1 MINNIVLTGRLTKDV
16 ELKYYNGEKSVSYF
30 TIAVNRNYKN
40 ANGEYDAD
48 FINCKAYRNTA
59 EYLAKYCSKGDLVGV
74 VGSIEINE
82 KDGIWYTN
90 VSCQSVQRLQIAN
103 ENKTNSY
110 DSSWI
115 QPQNKTSNSGGTKP
129 NEEDQKLIND
139 FMNLDNINQ
148 DDLPF

>member
-1 MINNIVLTGRLTKDV
+1 MINNVVLTGRLTKDV
-16 ELKYYNGEKSVSYF
+16 ELKYYNGEKSVCYF

-59 EYLAKYCSKGDLVGV
+59 EYLAKYCNKGDLVGV
-74 VGSIEINE
+74 VGSIEITE
-82 KDGIWYTN
+82 KDGVWYTN

-103 ENKTNSY
+103 ENKTGNLNS
-110 DSSWI
+110 W
-115 QPQNKTSNSGGTKP
+115 NNNSNSGGARPSEK
-129 NEEDQKLIND
+129 DQALIND
-139 FMNLDNINQ
+139 FLNLDNINE

>member
-1 MINNIVLTGRLTKDV
+1 MINNVVLTGRLTKDV
-16 ELKYYNGEKSVSYF
+16 ELKYYNGEKSVCYF

-59 EYLAKYCSKGDLVGV
+59 EYLAKYCNKGDLVGV

-82 KDGIWYTN
+82 KDGTWYTN
-90 VSCQSVQRLQIAN
+90 VSCQSVNKLQTAPD
-103 ENKTNSY
+103 NKIDYNAI
-110 DSSWI
+110 SWG
-115 QPQNKTSNSGGTKP
+115 SKP
-129 NEEDQKLIND
+129 NEKDKKLIND
-139 FMNLDNINQ
+139 FMNLDNINE

>member
-1 MINNIVLTGRLTKDV
+1 MINNVVLTGRLTKTV
-16 ELKYYNGEKSVSYF
+16 KLKYYNDEKSVCYF

-74 VGSIEINE
+74 VGSIEIAE
-82 KDGIWYTN
+82 KDGTWYTN

-103 ENKTNSY
+103 ENKT
-110 DSSWI
+110 
-115 QPQNKTSNSGGTKP
+115 SNSNISWGARP
-129 NEEDQKLIND
+129 NEKDKELLND
-139 FMNLDNINQ
+139 LNLDNINE

>member
-1 MINNIVLTGRLTKDV
+1 MINNVVLTGRLTKDV
-16 ELKYYNGEKSVSYF
+16 ELKYYNGEKSVAYF

-59 EYLAKYCSKGDLVGV
+59 EYLAKYCNKGDLIGV
-74 VGSIEINE
+74 VGSIEITE
-82 KDGIWYTN
+82 KDGTWYTN

-103 ENKTNSY
+103 ENKTGNLNS
-110 DSSWI
+110 WT
-115 QPQNKTSNSGGTKP
+115 NNSNSWGSKP

-139 FMNLDNINQ
+139 FINLDNINE